1 MAGHLAHHPR
11 AAHRRV
17 AGPRKGRPMNIR
29 ATLLLDLIDST
40 RFAAGGSG
48 DTEKSNL
55 HSVSLASDGE
65 RWTASATNGY
75 RLVIRKIRAAG
86 PVFQRFQIPW
96 TCLETLSISLRTM
109 GDANLNVEVEAP
121 WLRLDMGDYR
131 ISLVDVGPFPDVD
144 KLLSQELKQAGVT
157 YRLDRKHL
165 LSVLAR
171 AASFAPRRTNGET
184 ESRPSSANRLCP
196 SCLNFSSDL
205 PNESNGCVL
214 MVHQDGRLLVRSGFS
229 NDKDPMVF
237 EEGIIATEPAPVP
250 IYINGHYLVDTLH
263 AMVGE
268 MVSLRLPH
276 KEFDPVLLWAGTGDP
291 GEAEHVSMVM
301 PVRHEGEKQW
311 LAGVERRWD
320 RDAAA
325 MRALEETAALLQTE
339 PMRVPGRMK
348 EMLPLLKRIEELEG
362 EDALRARIKELE
374 DRIADQRKQLN
385 STTVKLFAASMKALT
400 DVAEALGHELVLD
413 QLPPSPEILTAQI
426 AKLKAERADVVAF
439 LNKRKCKAEAVQI
452 ERGAH
457 EGAATNT
464 ETT

>member
-1 MAGHLAHHPR
+1 
-11 AAHRRV
+11 
-17 AGPRKGRPMNIR
+17 MNIR

-86 PVFQRFQIPW
+86 PVFQKFQIPW
-96 TCLETLSISLRTM
+96 ACLETLSSSLRAM
-109 GDANLNVEVEAP
+109 GDADLNVEVEAP
-121 WLRLDMGDYR
+121 WLRLDMGGYR
-131 ISLVDVGPFPDVD
+131 LSLVGVGPFPDVD
-144 KLLSQELKQAGVT
+144 EVLSRELKQAGVT

-171 AASFAPRRTNGET
+171 AASFAPRRTSGET
-184 ESRPSSANRLCP
+184 ERRPSSANRLCP
-196 SCLNFSSDL
+196 SCLNFSSAL

-229 NDKDPMVF
+229 NDENDFRNHMVF
-237 EEGIIATEPAPVP
+237 EEKIIATETGPVP
-250 IYINGHYLVDTLH
+250 IYINGHCLVDTLH
-263 AMVGE
+263 AMAGE

-276 KEFDPVLLWAGTGDP
+276 KETDPVLFWAGTGDP

-301 PVRHEGEKQW
+301 PVRHEGEKRW

-320 RDAAA
+320 RETAA
-325 MRALEETAALLQTE
+325 MRALEEAAALLQTE
-339 PMRVPGRMK
+339 PMHVPGRLK
-348 EMLPLLKRIEELEG
+348 EMLPLIKRLKELEG
-362 EDALRARIKELE
+362 EEALRARIKELE
-374 DRIADQRKQLN
+374 DKIADQEKQLN
-385 STTVKLFAASMKALT
+385 STTVKLFAASMRALT

-413 QLPPSPEILTAQI
+413 QLPPSPEVLTAQI

-439 LNKRKCKAEAVQI
+439 LNKRKRKAEAVQI

-457 EGAATNT
+457 EGAAANA